1 LTAYDKVDNASMHS
15 FSSFGSMIAV
25 SWFRRECLI
34 YSATLTLEAKFR
46 HF

>member
-1 LTAYDKVDNASMHS
+1 MDNASMDALV
-15 FSSFGSMIAV
+15 SSFGSMIAV
-25 SWFRRECLI
+25 SWFRRECHI